1 MVRRFSGLICV
12 LTALLAAVGA
22 TPSRAADK
30 GAPTTVHIGVIGILA
45 EAGLY
50 VAAERGYFT
59 DEGLN
64 VEFLKDMVG
73 ADAFPGLATGQ
84 IDGVGGS
91 FGPEL
96 SNAVLRGVRIKMV
109 AGLNSYIPGWDAG
122 ALTVRKEL
130 IDNGRV
136 KDWKDLKGLKI
147 GITAPLPNMTDF
159 FASRYLANGGLTV
172 TDVEF
177 VTVPFPNMISAL
189 KTGGIDAAHTS
200 EPMTTLAVDNKIAVK
215 WRPVSTYAP
224 PGLTVAI
231 LQFGPS
237 LLDKAPDVGERF
249 VTAYLRGARYYD
261 EALERPDGKA
271 EIAPILMKY
280 TPLKDRSIYDRIT
293 FSYAPPDAEI
303 SVPGLEAMSTYYAT
317 HGGPNTGDVSK
328 LIDDR
333 FQKAALK
340 RLGPFK
346 KSGG

>member
-1 MVRRFSGLICV
+1 VIGKASKLASV
-12 LTALLAAVGA
+12 VAAVLA
-22 TPSRAADK
+22 VAAAVPARAAENDK
-30 GAPTTVHIGVIGILA
+30 RTTVHIGVIGILA

-59 DEGLN
+59 EEGLN
-64 VEFLKDMVG
+64 VELLKDMVG

-96 SNAVLRGVRIKMV
+96 ANAVLRGVRIKMV

-130 IDNGRV
+130 IDSGRV

-159 FASRYLANGGLTV
+159 FASRYLANGGLTFD
-172 TDVEF
+172 DVQF
-177 VTVPFPNMISAL
+177 VTVPFPNMITAL

-224 PGLTVAI
+224 TGLTVAI

-237 LLDKAPDVGERF
+237 LLDKAPDVGERV

-261 EALERPDGKA
+261 EALARADGKA

-280 TPLKDRSIYDRIT
+280 TPLKDRAIYDRIT

-303 SVPGLEAMSTYYAT
+303 TLSGLQAMSSYYAT
-317 HGGPNTGDVSK
+317 HNGPDAGDVSK
-328 LIDDR
+328 LVDDR
-333 FQKAALK
+333 FRQAALK
-340 RLGPFK
+340 RLGPYNK
-346 KSGG
+346 

>member
-1 MVRRFSGLICV
+1 VNKRKSALAGLVALV
-12 LTALLAAVGA
+12 LAGGSAK
-22 TPSRAADK
+22 AADNDK
-30 GAPTTVHIGVIGILA
+30 LVPVHIGVIGILA

-50 VAAERGYFT
+50 VAAEHGFFKE
-59 DEGLN
+59 EGLD
-64 VEFLKDMVG
+64 VTFLKDMVG
-73 ADAFPGLATGQ
+73 PDAFPGLATGQ
-84 IDGVGGS
+84 LDGVGGS

-96 SNAVLRGVRIKMV
+96 VNGVQRGVRIKMV
-109 AGLNSYIPGWDAG
+109 AGLNSYISGWDAG
-122 ALTVRKEL
+122 SLTVRKEL
-130 IDNGRV
+130 VDSGRV

-147 GITAPLPNMTDF
+147 GLTAPLPNMTDF
-159 FASRYLANGGLTV
+159 LASRYLALGGLSFD
-172 TDVEF
+172 DVEF

-237 LLDKAPDVGERF
+237 MLDKAPDVGERF

-261 EALERPDGKA
+261 EALARPDGKA

-280 TPLKDRSIYDRIT
+280 TPLKDRSIYDRIA
-293 FSYAPPDAEI
+293 FSYAPPDGEI
-303 SVPGLEAMSTYYAT
+303 SVSGLQAMATYYAT
-317 HGGPNTGDVSK
+317 HKGPNAGNVDA

-333 FQKAALK
+333 FRQAALK
-340 RLGPFK
+340 RLGPYK
-346 KSGG
+346 K

>member
-1 MVRRFSGLICV
+1 MVLKSLKAGV
-12 LTALLAAVGA
+12 VGAALLAMVGTA
-22 TPSRAADK
+22 PAYAMDK
-30 GAPTTVHIGVIGILA
+30 VRIGVIGILA

-50 VAAERGYFT
+50 VAAEKGYFT
-59 DEGLN
+59 QENLD

-73 ADAFPGLATGQ
+73 PDAFPGLATEQ
-84 IDGVGGS
+84 LDGVGGS

-96 SNAVLRGVRIKMV
+96 VNAVQRGVRIKLV

-122 ALTVRKEL
+122 SLTVRKEL
-130 IDNGRV
+130 IDSGRV

-147 GITAPLPNMTDF
+147 GVTAPTPNMTDF
-159 FASRYLANGGLTV
+159 FASRYLAQGGLTFA
-172 TDVEF
+172 DVEF

-215 WRPVSTYAP
+215 WRPVSSYAP

-237 LLDKAPDVGERF
+237 MLDKHPETGERF

-261 EALERPDGKA
+261 EALARPDGKN

-280 TPLKDRSIYDRIT
+280 TPLKDRSIYDRIA
-293 FSYAPPDAEI
+293 FSYSPPDGEI
-303 SVPGLEAMSTYYAT
+303 SVSGLQDMANYYAT
-317 HGGPNTGDVSK
+317 HNGPKGGDPATLV
-328 LIDDR
+328 DDR
-333 FQKAALK
+333 FRQAALK
-340 RLGPFK
+340 KVGLY
-346 KSGG
+346 KSQEEAK